1 METLWVAGSSPV
13 SPPRNEASSS
23 VVEQRYL
30 RFVEMHITF
39 LFHSKACV
47 VGSNPTL
54 PPKKKYFKGVYKTK
68 SFYYIL
74 NIKIDASNKPGAAL
88 T

>member
-1 METLWVAGSSPV
+1 
-13 SPPRNEASSS
+13 
-23 VVEQRYL
+23 
-30 RFVEMHITF
+30 
-39 LFHSKACV
+39 
-47 VGSNPTL
+47 L

>member
-13 SPPRNEASSS
+13 SPPKHEASSS

-30 RFVEMHITF
+30 RFVEMQKTF

-54 PPKKKYFKGVYKTK
+54 PPKKNILKGFTK
-68 SFYYIL
+68 QNLFTIF
-74 NIKIDASNKPGAAL
+74 
-88 T
+88 